1 MDVQLSEEQ
10 TMLQDSVRKFVEN
23 EVPVEKVRELADNPK
38 GLTDELWNAMA
49 EQGWLGIIVP
59 EELGGLDMGAQALG
73 LVAYELGRGVV
84 PSPFLSTTMAI
95 NMIVEGGT
103 DGAKEKYMEKLV
115 DGSTIG
121 TVAVVEPQV
130 YRNLN
135 GTKCTATADDD
146 GFLLNGKKDVVP
158 DAVAAGLF
166 VVAAD
171 TGSGIGFFLVD
182 ADAAG
187 VSVAGNTI
195 YDLSNRNGT
204 LRLDNVKV
212 SADAVIQNPDD
223 AYRKTLHIANVI
235 LAGDSLG
242 GTEFIH
248 RLTIGYAKERTQFGI
263 LIGTFQAVKHPL
275 VDMFAQIESAK
286 SAFYYAAWAVDADS
300 EDMEQA
306 VAVARNANT
315 EAYRN
320 TTLTCLQLHGGIGFT
335 WEYDLHIYLKRAKHN
350 QFLYGDA
357 HDYDEIICKEALGI

>member
-23 EVPVEKVRELADNPK
+23 EIPVEKVRELADNPK
-38 GLTDELWNAMA
+38 GVTDELWTAIA

-59 EELGGLDMGAQALG
+59 EELGGLEMGAQELG

-84 PSPFLSTTMAI
+84 PSPFLSTTLAI
-95 NMIVEGGT
+95 KMIVDGGT
-103 DGAKEKYMEKLV
+103 DAAKSKYVESLV
-115 DGSTIG
+115 AGSTVG
-121 TVAVVEPQV
+121 TLAVVEPQV
-130 YRNLN
+130 YLNLN
-135 GTKCTATADDD
+135 GTQCTATADGD
-146 GFLLNGKKDVVP
+146 GFVLNGKKDVVP

-166 VVAAD
+166 VVAAKTD
-171 TGSGIGFFLVD
+171 NGMGFFLVD

-204 LRLDNVKV
+204 LRLENVKV
-212 SADAVIQNPDD
+212 SADAVIQNPADT
-223 AYRKTLHIANVI
+223 YRKTLHIANVC

-286 SAFYYAAWAVDADS
+286 SAFYYAAWAVDAAS

-335 WEYDLHIYLKRAKHN
+335 WEYDLHIFLKRAKHN

-357 HDYDEIICKEALGI
+357 HDYDEIICTEALGI